1 MQENKVVSIAGHHV
15 GDIAFYLTKIMAV
28 SDEPMLIV
36 DLSEQHEIYDT
47 VGRGPGQTTGYLRN
61 ITIIADAVYHEET
74 FQDFSGIVVYHGTRA
89 DTAWWNASN
98 VQFVISN
105 YDKFDVIDLSYGLKD
120 LDLSNVHMV
129 FKQRFTKKIKDVDV
143 IEMLGMDPK
152 NMKDMLEIPFD
163 ETSEAIRLAW
173 EYNGNQRVADLPKT
187 DIEFLL
193 EMYEAID
200 PELDAK
206 EKKKLISM
214 AK

>member
-1 MQENKVVSIAGHHV
+1 MQENKIVSIAGHHV

-89 DTAWWNASN
+89 DAAWWNASN

-152 NMKDMLEIPFD
+152 NMKYML
-163 ETSEAIRLAW
+163 

-187 DIEFLL
+187 DIEFLM

-214 AK
+214 AR